1 MSVDPGGAGGPDRGA
16 TVAGTGGVLRA
27 GERVLLVDRRGRSS
41 LVRLRDG
48 GRHHTHAGVL
58 LHDELID
65 APEGIEVRTDR
76 GAAFVVLRPT
86 LSDVVL
92 HMPRGA
98 QVIYPKDLG
107 PIVLALDLRP
117 GTIVLEAGVG
127 SGALSLALL
136 AAGAQVVGYEVR
148 EDFATRAEENVRS
161 LLGRD
166 VPYRVE
172 IRDVYDGISGI
183 APARIVLDLPEPWR
197 VVPHAAKALAP
208 GGLLVSYLP
217 SIVQVRELWSA
228 LARHGFGL
236 CRTSEILERT
246 WHVEGQS
253 VRPDHRMVAHT
264 GFLTVA
270 RLLSLPPEVPVDRAE
285 VVSEPTGETAGD
297 EGAQAE

>member
-1 MSVDPGGAGGPDRGA
+1 M
-16 TVAGTGGVLRA
+16 AGTGGVLRS

-41 LVRLRDG
+41 LVRLRNG

-58 LHDELID
+58 AHDEVIG
-65 APEGIEVRTDR
+65 APEGVEVRTDR
-76 GAAFVVLRPT
+76 GAAFVVFRPT

-107 PIVLALDLRP
+107 PILLALDLRP
-117 GTIVLEAGVG
+117 GMTVLEAGVG

-136 AAGAQVVGYEVR
+136 SAGAQVVGYEVR
-148 EDFATRAEENVRS
+148 EDFAARAEENVRS
-161 LLGRD
+161 VLGRD

-172 IRDVYDGISGI
+172 IRDVYEGISGT

-197 VVPHAAKALAP
+197 VVPHAAEVLAP

-228 LARHGFGL
+228 LVRCGFGR

-270 RLLSLPPEVPVDRAE
+270 RLLSPAPEGLGDPPGAAAEASADTEVAGPE
-285 VVSEPTGETAGD
+285 STGGE
-297 EGAQAE
+297 